1 MCEHTR
7 CLSGLWGASVE
18 HPGVPPEAGNEGTDV
33 IGVHLAILDCHSCSE
48 NRSQQP
54 EGGSGRQGGL
64 VCMEME
70 RSRRYGPD
78 TGASWVRP
86 TPSCYDLLMLLEP
99 VMC

>member
-1 MCEHTR
+1 MNTHV
-7 CLSGLWGASVE
+7 ASVGCGGPAWNTLE
-18 HPGVPPEAGNEGTDV
+18 FLLRQAMRAADV

-48 NRSQQP
+48 NRSQKP